1 MLRLDASLYRHRS
14 LRQGTQCEMGPFDEA
29 DYYNTG
35 ARTGHAL
42 AKLAFVVVLMLLLL
56 LVLLLLVLAV
66 VLAHHR

>member
-1 MLRLDASLYRHRS
+1 MHRCIAIARFGRG
-14 LRQGTQCEMGPFDEA
+14 LNARWDLFDEA